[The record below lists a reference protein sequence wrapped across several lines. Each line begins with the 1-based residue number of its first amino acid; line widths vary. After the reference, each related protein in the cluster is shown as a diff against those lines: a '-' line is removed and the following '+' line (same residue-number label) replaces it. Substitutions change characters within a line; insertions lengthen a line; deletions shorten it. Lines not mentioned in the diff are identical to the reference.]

1 MSKPGWGAI
10 VQGELKD
17 LEKWADRLKEPF
29 DPWTEIHGKDTVLR
43 SASLD
48 QATTAS
54 DVRDRALAYI
64 DRLNGAVAL
73 SQHVRPLRFG
83 GVLQFVADGPPHRI
97 LFSETFFDAESFL
110 RADTIQIGP
119 DGKPIPE
126 PPPQPSDVQRW
137 FEIAD
142 RDDLLDDALM
152 HFGKGA
158 NWFDIYK
165 ALECL
170 FAGDQKAFL
179 ALNWAPEKEVERLR
193 YTANWFRH
201 ARRRNDLPAMPLK
214 SLDDARALLAQLL
227 QRALRESK
235 P

>member
-48 QATTAS
+48 QATSAS

-110 RADTIQIGP
+110 RADTIRFHFYLLAEPIMLAFFVTIASAEIPCTPENVGM
-119 DGKPIPE
+119 GKKCKTERDRAIE
-126 PPPQPSDVQRW
+126 DLNRHRQDQCDRW
-137 FEIAD
+137 SQGGA
-142 RDDLLDDALM
+142 LD
-152 HFGKGA
+152 
-158 NWFDIYK
+158 WSS
-165 ALECL
+165 
-170 FAGDQKAFL
+170 
-179 ALNWAPEKEVERLR
+179 R
-193 YTANWFRH
+193 
-201 ARRRNDLPAMPLK
+201 
-214 SLDDARALLAQLL
+214 DARLYQTYCT
-227 QRALRESK
+227 R
-235 P
+235 